1 MSPTS
6 QADRPAVTAAAP
18 AAAPARRTRTVVDDH
33 LDGLGVTLAA
43 LRTHAPRLSSWGTEL
58 AGRLR
63 RGQRLLAAGN
73 GGSAAEAQHLTAELV
88 GRYRGER
95 EPLSAI
101 ALHAD
106 TSTVTA
112 LGNDYGYTEIYAR
125 QVRAH
130 GRPGDVLVLLSTS
143 GRSENLLAAA
153 EVARSLGVTV
163 WSVTGPE
170 PNPLAQVS
178 DEAIC
183 LPGATPSVQ
192 EAHLVAVHLLCE
204 VVDAQFLG
212 ARTAT
217 AAAAPASLGLVR

>member
-1 MSPTS
+1 MPGRPT
-6 QADRPAVTAAAP
+6 VTSAAAAP
-18 AAAPARRTRTVVDDH
+18 AAPPAPARRARSVVDDH
-33 LDGLGVTLAA
+33 LDGLGATLAA
-43 LRTHAPRLSSWGTEL
+43 LRTHAPRFSAWGTEL
-58 AGRLR
+58 AGRLS

-163 WSVTGPE
+163 WSVTGAD
-170 PNPLAQVS
+170 PNPLAGLS

-204 VVDAQFLG
+204 MVDAALGRSVVQDPGG
-212 ARTAT
+212 AR
-217 AAAAPASLGLVR
+217 

>member
-1 MSPTS
+1 MSPTA
-6 QADRPAVTAAAP
+6 QGTAAAP
-18 AAAPARRTRTVVDDH
+18 TPTRRSADAVVDDH

-43 LRTHAPRLSSWGTEL
+43 LRAQAPRLTEWGTEL

-112 LGNDYGYTEIYAR
+112 LGNDYGFVEIYAR

-143 GRSENLLAAA
+143 GRSDNLLAAA

-163 WSVTGPE
+163 WSVTGAE
-170 PNPLAQVS
+170 PNPLAAAS
-178 DEAIC
+178 DEAVC

-204 VVDAQFLG
+204 MVDAALGRSVVQDGGG
-212 ARTAT
+212 AR
-217 AAAAPASLGLVR
+217 

>member
-1 MSPTS
+1 VSPTAQGTAS
-6 QADRPAVTAAAP
+6 AHAAAP
-18 AAAPARRTRTVVDDH
+18 RRAAAADVVDDH

-43 LRTHAPRLSSWGTEL
+43 LRAHAPRLSEWGTEL
-58 AGRLR
+58 AARLR

-112 LGNDYGYTEIYAR
+112 LGNDYGFVEIYAR

-143 GRSENLLAAA
+143 GRSDNLLAAA

-163 WSVTGPE
+163 WSITGAD
-170 PNPLAQVS
+170 PNPLAEAS
-178 DEAIC
+178 DEAVC

-204 VVDAQFLG
+204 MVDATLGRSVVQDGGG
-212 ARTAT
+212 AR
-217 AAAAPASLGLVR
+217 

>member
-1 MSPTS
+1 MRG
-6 QADRPAVTAAAP
+6 RPAVTAATTTAP
-18 AAAPARRTRTVVDDH
+18 APAPAAPARRARTVVDDH
-33 LDGLGVTLAA
+33 LDELGVTLAA
-43 LRTHAPRLSSWGTEL
+43 LRTHAPRFASWGTEL

-106 TSTVTA
+106 TSTMTA
-112 LGNDYGYTEIYAR
+112 LGNDYGFTEIYAR

-163 WSVTGPE
+163 WSVTGAD
-170 PNPLAQVS
+170 PNPLAQAS

-204 VVDAQFLG
+204 MVDAALGRSVVQEPGG
-212 ARTAT
+212 AR
-217 AAAAPASLGLVR
+217 

>member
-1 MSPTS
+1 MSPTAQGTAS
-6 QADRPAVTAAAP
+6 PAPAVAP
-18 AAAPARRTRTVVDDH
+18 RRSGATVVDDH
-33 LDGLGVTLAA
+33 IDGLGVTLAA
-43 LRTHAPRLSSWGTEL
+43 LRAQAPRLTAWGTEL
-58 AGRLR
+58 AARLR

-106 TSTVTA
+106 TSTITA
-112 LGNDYGYTEIYAR
+112 LGNDYGFVEIYAR

-143 GRSENLLAAA
+143 GRSDNLLAAA

-163 WSVTGPE
+163 WSITGSD
-170 PNPLAQVS
+170 PNPLAEAS
-178 DEAIC
+178 DEAVC

-204 VVDAQFLG
+204 MVDGALGRSVVQDGGG
-212 ARTAT
+212 AR
-217 AAAAPASLGLVR
+217 